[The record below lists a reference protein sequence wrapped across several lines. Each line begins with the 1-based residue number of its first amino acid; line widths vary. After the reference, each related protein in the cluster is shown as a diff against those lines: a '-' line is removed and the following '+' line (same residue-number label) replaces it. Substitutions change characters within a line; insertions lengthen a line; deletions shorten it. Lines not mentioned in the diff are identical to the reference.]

1 MNKSILEQYED
12 ACALIRETEQDI
24 ERLRRRRETIHT
36 SSVKGSLQ
44 DFPYTEAH
52 FKISGMAYTYNN
64 DKRLRE
70 EIKLLEEQKAK
81 AEEIKLQVERWM
93 LGIPLRMQ
101 RIIRYKYFE
110 GKSWEKVARLMGRK
124 TTGES
129 IKKEYQRFMKK
140 IKFVPIV
147 PECPEKRVYS
157 IKCRKWEGAIEH
169 FTTP

>member
-12 ACALIRETEQDI
+12 ACALVRETEQDI
-24 ERLRRRRETIHT
+24 AKLRRRRETIHT
-36 SSVKGSLQ
+36 SSVKGSQ
-44 DFPYTEAH
+44 PDFPYIGAH
-52 FKISGMAYTYNN
+52 FKVQGTAYTYND
-64 DKRLRE
+64 DKRMRE
-70 EIKLLEEQKAK
+70 EERILEERKAK
-81 AEEIKLQVERWM
+81 AEEIKLQVEQWM

-140 IKFVPIV
+140 
-147 PECPEKRVYS
+147 
-157 IKCRKWEGAIEH
+157 
-169 FTTP
+169 